1 MSSILLTARKRRIL
15 GVAALCLFIILLISV
30 TGTATSGQQQALAK
44 VQSTL
49 QEGSQSSSDPSK
61 LVSEN
66 VVNEDDGSKSGK
78 VGDSYNQNS
87 RGQEENE
94 EEPIRVNTKKLN
106 NANEM
111 VKDEKSGIIDESK
124 VKQAEENKG
133 SLGDIPLM
141 AGDDAAV
148 AAAAGR
154 AKQGQGDENSDES
167 SLPSSSDSKK
177 ENGAQ
182 LKGDDTLR
190 EAVSSEDV
198 GSSAT
203 APPVTAIQADKQL
216 RSSRKKPEVE
226 EDNVLVDV
234 EDDEDQQADESSESN
249 KELKQQLDSDVEDSF
264 DSKEKKEKKEKGF
277 DAAREFQEIMQL
289 SPVVIFSKTYCPYSK
304 GLKELLKSSYE
315 ITPSPAIVELDMH
328 KYGPQLQEYVG
339 KRTGRRTVPNLMV
352 KGVSRGGFDDIIELH
367 KEGTFVKNFMEWAGN
382 AAKIEKINAPS
393 NS

>member
-15 GVAALCLFIILLISV
+15 GIAALCFFIILLISV
-30 TGTATSGQQQALAK
+30 TGTATTGKQQVLTKGQDARH
-44 VQSTL
+44 
-49 QEGSQSSSDPSK
+49 EGSRSSSNPSNI
-61 LVSEN
+61 VAQ
-66 VVNEDDGSKSGK
+66 VVDEDDNLKSGNG
-78 VGDSYNQNS
+78 GDLYDQDSNLRADNA
-87 RGQEENE
+87 

-148 AAAAGR
+148 AAAANR
-154 AKQGQGDENSDES
+154 AKQGEMDDDSAES
-167 SLPSSSDSKK
+167 AGTLNPDLNAEKPAS
-177 ENGAQ
+177 N
-182 LKGDDTLR
+182 GDDTLK

-198 GSSAT
+198 QSSAT
-203 APPVTAIQADKQL
+203 VPATAIQADKQL
-216 RSSRKKPEVE
+216 RSSRKKPEASQDNDLVDPE
-226 EDNVLVDV
+226 EDQDASDSL
-234 EDDEDQQADESSESN
+234 ESD
-249 KELKQQLDSDVEDSF
+249 KELKQQLSDEVKESTE
-264 DSKEKKEKKEKGF
+264 SNKEKDF

-339 KRTGRRTVPNLMV
+339 KRTGRKTVPNLMV
-352 KGVSRGGFDDIIELH
+352 KGVSRGGFDDIMELH
-367 KEGTFVKNFMEWAGN
+367 KKGTFVKDFTEWAGN